1 LLIIVVDEQQQPTQ
15 RDVLDYLRP
24 RLANW
29 WLPDDVVVIDAL
41 PMTATGKVSK
51 LALREQFRDY
61 LVDVT
66 SGRAAR

>member
-1 LLIIVVDEQQQPTQ
+1 MLIIVVDEQQQPTQ